1 MSEKLSYD
9 PKLRTAMAEIKEVL
23 KKHDIGGY
31 VALQSRTHA
40 EFQVLIDVPT
50 WSVARYIKNDA
61 GAVHL
66 KLYTKSRHKDTQ
78 DTVGMVAS
86 LRDLCAIGFQQT
98 DLLMKQIEA
107 HVEVDHPKLTPEMIK
122 NDDREAEHE
131 PNPIS

>member
-31 VALQSRTHA
+31 VALNSKTHA
-40 EFQVLIDVPT
+40 EFQMMIDVPE
-50 WSVARYIKNDA
+50 WSVIRYISDDA
-61 GAVHL
+61 GAVHI
-66 KLYTKSRHKDTQ
+66 KLYTKTRHADAEA
-78 DTVGMVAS
+78 TVGMIAS
-86 LRDLCAIGFQQT
+86 LRDLTALGFQQA
-98 DLLMKQIEA
+98 DAIMKQIEA
-107 HVEVDHPKLTPEMIK
+107 HVEVEHKKLTPEMIK